1 MGYSFNLCGTNIYM
15 TLGILF
21 LAQATNTNLSWSQEA
36 VILAISMLTSKGAA
50 GVSGAGFVTL
60 AATLIIVPDIPV
72 ASLGLLLGV
81 DRFMSQCRAATNFV
95 ANGVV
100 TLAVAR
106 WEKELNRRKLGM
118 MFALHPEPEAVL

>member
-1 MGYSFNLCGTNIYM
+1 
-15 TLGILF
+15 
-21 LAQATNTNLSWSQEA
+21 
-36 VILAISMLTSKGAA
+36 
-50 GVSGAGFVTL
+50 
-60 AATLIIVPDIPV
+60 LIIVPDIPV